1 MRRKA
6 RKNSKRKVLRWKQSD
21 DGDGV
26 AEVKHPGRGH
36 CRRGGAHWLKV
47 HMGRC
52 ASYSVSDG
60 YQDHSALLRGRLGL
74 GVISQKLVLDL
85 LSIT

>member
-1 MRRKA
+1 MT
-6 RKNSKRKVLRWKQSD
+6 Q
-21 DGDGV
+21 
-26 AEVKHPGRGH
+26 GRGLLQKG
-36 CRRGGAHWLKV
+36 GGAHWLKV

-52 ASYSVSDG
+52 ASYSVMMG
-60 YQDHSALLRGRLGL
+60 TKTTGPLRGRLGL